1 MRGLAAILWLACL
14 PAMEAQDRD
23 LEVAGNLRTQIP
35 QDLKGLHLPNPY
47 AAILVEVN
55 SAGEVLDMTRRTS
68 GS

>member
-1 MRGLAAILWLACL
+1 
-14 PAMEAQDRD
+14 MEAQDRD

-35 QDLKGLHLPNPY
+35 QDLKGLHLSNPY